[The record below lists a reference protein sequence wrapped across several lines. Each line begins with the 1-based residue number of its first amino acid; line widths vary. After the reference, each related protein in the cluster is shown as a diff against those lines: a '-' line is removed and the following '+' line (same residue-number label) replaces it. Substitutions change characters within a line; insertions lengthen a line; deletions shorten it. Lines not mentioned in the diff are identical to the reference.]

1 MKVTAFLF
9 ACLAT
14 FMTFYFLLSG
24 VGCLFIGKDEG
35 YMDVISNM
43 SWFMI
48 YTLFFGWWIT
58 ILCNLELYS
67 KMEIGKILN

>member
-1 MKVTAFLF
+1 MKVTVFLL

-24 VGCLFIGKDEG
+24 VGCLFIGKDKG
-35 YMDVISNM
+35 YTDVISNV

-58 ILCNLELYS
+58 ALCNIELYVR
-67 KMEIGKILN
+67 MELNKIFN